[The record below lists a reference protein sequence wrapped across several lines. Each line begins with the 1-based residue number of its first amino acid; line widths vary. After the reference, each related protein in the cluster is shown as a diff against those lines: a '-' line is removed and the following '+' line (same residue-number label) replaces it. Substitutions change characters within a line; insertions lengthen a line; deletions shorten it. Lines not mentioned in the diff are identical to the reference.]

1 MSIDCANLAQ
11 SERVCV
17 DAEWIKSP
25 TARRVLAHWADARP
39 AWLWSQDGE
48 TLLWRNEAARF
59 FHGKVKKRGVKLALI
74 SGSFDVVLEQ
84 VFPNYRKLFDDV
96 FISRLQ
102 FNRSGGLKALEF
114 NHFDVEHKATA
125 VKQIAEREGISLKA
139 CVFVGDEFNDLH
151 AIREVGLGI
160 AFNCRDEQV
169 RREADVVI
177 DKKDV
182 REILKYIA

>member
-1 MSIDCANLAQ
+1 MGWRASPASTGRSATQ
-11 SERVCV
+11 V
-17 DAEWIKSP
+17 DELTCSGWQGPGESTP
-25 TARRVLAHWADARP
+25 RR
-39 AWLWSQDGE
+39 
-48 TLLWRNEAARF
+48 AA
-59 FHGKVKKRGVKLALI
+59 
-74 SGSFDVVLEQ
+74 
-84 VFPNYRKLFDDV
+84 
-96 FISRLQ
+96 